1 MAFCYSGTSLSKD
14 AYASFNLVIMKE
26 SLWLWRLWL
35 GMPFYNYFVQDNFQL
50 FRCESH
56 LEGVTSRFRET
67 SVFGHCPLVLLHID
81 QTFLWIIEVKKSV
94 GNHWLYLIR
103 GQRISGPIPT
113 LAVSTIAWVD
123 TFSPFHNPLLLIGT
137 VWPME
142 IITKSE
148 GKNLNAMMII
158 SCLSLFVFHKIGMM

>member
-35 GMPFYNYFVQDNFQL
+35 GMPFYNYFLQDNFQL
-50 FRCESH
+50 FH
-56 LEGVTSRFRET
+56 WITSRGGDFSIPRNL
-67 SVFGHCPLVLLHID
+67 CLWPLPISLESYWPNFSLNY
-81 QTFLWIIEVKKSV
+81 WSEKSV
-94 GNHWLYLIR
+94 DNHWSYLIK

-123 TFSPFHNPLLLIGT
+123 TFPLSQS
-137 VWPME
+137 
-142 IITKSE
+142 ITPYRNRMANGNNNKTRGFS
-148 GKNLNAMMII
+148 
-158 SCLSLFVFHKIGMM
+158 SHK

>member
-35 GMPFYNYFVQDNFQL
+35 GMPFYNYFLQDNFQL
-50 FRCESH
+50 FH
-56 LEGVTSRFRET
+56 WITSRGGDFD
-67 SVFGHCPLVLLHID
+67 SDKPQSLAIVLSHID

-137 VWPME
+137 EWMAN
-142 IITKSE
+142 
-148 GKNLNAMMII
+148 GNNN
-158 SCLSLFVFHKIGMM
+158 